1 VTSLKFS
8 VSHTDSRT
16 RARVGK
22 VITPH
27 GEFDTPAFMPVGT
40 RAAVKGIVPDLIRQT
55 GAQIILSNTYHLVL
69 RPGADIVESC
79 GGLHRFMN
87 WSGPILTDSGGFQVF
102 SLASLRQI
110 DDDGVTFSSHVDGQ
124 LVRFD
129 PASVTRYQNKLGAD
143 IIMAFDECP
152 PWPVS
157 VADAKVTVDRTVR
170 WAGICKKSHQR
181 DDQALFGIVQGSLY
195 PELRQDCLDRLVEL
209 DFPGYAMGGLSVGED
224 ADKRK
229 AIVDEFV
236 PKLPAEK
243 PRYLMGVGRPIDI
256 VESVAAGID
265 MFDCVLPTRNGRN
278 AYAFTSSGPVR
289 LRNEKYKLDCSPI
302 DEKCKCYCCNNFS
315 KAYIRHLFMVSEMLG
330 PILVSIHNISFFQNF
345 MREIRRAICE
355 NTMFDLLEQ
364 VRSVWLA
371 RTDNDEQEGSSL
383 KGKEIGYD
391 VP

>member
-1 VTSLKFS
+1 MTSLKFS